1 MRMRNKF
8 QAPPPCPRFKVANR
22 RQVMPLGLEDV
33 SVVSVATGTVC
44 WPITGR
50 KRRCSGRNKTGSE
63 RRDKARPIETGN
75 EVSPHPALPVALAL
89 CAEETG
95 DVR

>member
-1 MRMRNKF
+1 MRNKF
-8 QAPPPCPRFKVANR
+8 QAPSGCPGFKAANR
-22 RQVMPLGLEDV
+22 MPVMPLELGVV
-33 SVVSVATGTVC
+33 SVVSVATGTVY

-50 KRRCSGRNKTGSE
+50 ERRCSGRNQRRPE

-75 EVSPHPALPVALAL
+75 EVSPHPALPAALAL
-89 CAEETG
+89 LAEEAG

>member
-1 MRMRNKF
+1 
-8 QAPPPCPRFKVANR
+8 
-22 RQVMPLGLEDV
+22 MPLGLEDV

-50 KRRCSGRNKTGSE
+50 KRRCSGRDRAGPE

-75 EVSPHPALPVALAL
+75 EVSPHPALPAALAL
-89 CAEETG
+89 WAEEAG